1 MLFDGVS
8 LMNNRKMI
16 DHKTAVT
23 NRTRYALLND
33 RRRALFELHKL
44 TEVIRAHRL
53 YPAATEVYPGL
64 SGIVDDSL
72 ASTSGDLCGRACQA
86 SLGVLERDLRRLY
99 QSLAELAKVWVGLED
114 EQNLEPLVAAY
125 YEVL

>member
-1 MLFDGVS
+1 
-8 LMNNRKMI
+8 MI

-44 TEVIRAHRL
+44 TETICTHRR
-53 YPAATEVYPGL
+53 YAEATEASPGL
-64 SGIVDDSL
+64 SGLVDDAL

-86 SLGVLERDLRRLY
+86 SLGVLEHDVRRLY
-99 QSLAELAKVWVGLED
+99 KSLAELAKVWVGLED
-114 EQNLEPLVAAY
+114 QHDLEPLVAAY
-125 YEVL
+125 YEV

>member
-1 MLFDGVS
+1 
-8 LMNNRKMI
+8 MI

-44 TEVIRAHRL
+44 TETIRAHER
-53 YPAATEVYPGL
+53 YAAATEASPGL
-64 SGIVDDSL
+64 TGLVDDGL

-86 SLGVLERDLRRLY
+86 SLSVLEQDLRRLY
-99 QSLAELAKVWVGLED
+99 KSLAELAKVWVGLED
-114 EQNLEPLVAAY
+114 AQNLEPLVAAY
-125 YEVL
+125 YEAF